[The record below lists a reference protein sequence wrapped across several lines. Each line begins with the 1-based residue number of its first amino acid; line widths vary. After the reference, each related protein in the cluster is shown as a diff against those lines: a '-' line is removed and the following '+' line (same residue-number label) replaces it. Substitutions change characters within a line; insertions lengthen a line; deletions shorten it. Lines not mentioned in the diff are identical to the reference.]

1 MNKLTYYKSVVLDL
15 MNDIVKSFETASNPI
30 KVQLILDENHG
41 QFLLYQ
47 NDWRNERRMY
57 GAILHLEVTP
67 AGKIWLHHDGTDLVI
82 AESLLEAGVPKEDI
96 VLGFRAPVVRPDTG
110 FAVA

>member
-1 MNKLTYYKSVVLDL
+1 MDKLTYYKSVVLDL

-30 KVQLILDENHG
+30 KVQLIVDESHG

-57 GAILHLEVTP
+57 GAMLHLEVTS
-67 AGKIWLHHDGTDLVI
+67 AAKIWLHHDGTDLVI